1 MVATVLG
8 LVPLRL
14 LVRSGVR
21 DVAPRADHGGGPEPR
36 PGPCSPARG
45 QTPEDAR
52 LARSGSARTSRI
64 SVDTAHWFVAGIVGV
79 LLSESWSKLRD
90 APRPDLSY
98 GPVETSHRIPL
109 GGSLSSVITRYRAML
124 RTGVMLLLSI
134 ALTTIGVP
142 AIAAQDATAEPS
154 TRASESSS
162 LSPSPSDG
170 ASTSAVP
177 QEKATAAD
185 PAPQNDVAGAAPAPQ
200 EEAAPQNSAPATDI
214 PSINDLTGKGHW
226 VAEGGRWRWRNDDG
240 TIAHS
245 QWARIDGRVY
255 RFDDNGYMQAGW
267 WQSDQ
272 SWYYLYPSGA
282 MATGWIQLNG
292 NWYYLYPSGAM
303 ATGWIQQS
311 GNWYYLYP
319 SGIMATGTQ
328 AIGGTQ
334 YSFSPNGVWIG
345 YQAPAGYLQPVPT
358 ITSPGWATNS
368 LTMGMNGVK
377 VRIVQQRLGLWY
389 STKLASVDAG
399 LQAAVRNFQRR
410 AGLPQTGVV
419 DETTWNA
426 LDTGYSWWVD
436 QYQETPVSLSATRD
450 ERIETMI
457 GYAWGQ
463 VGSSYTW
470 GGAGPYSLG
479 YDCSGLVLQSLY
491 RAGLDPQPINV
502 IKHAWPDYRTSQEL
516 YRHPRMMHVP
526 LSQRRRGDLIFYT
539 TDGVVTHVAIYLGGD
554 QVIHTDW
561 MGRPARVDHITTSYG
576 WGNMTADI
584 VRPFPRPE
592 RLGRPGSFWVARGV
606 RGNRQ
611 KTTGQCGMH
620 SLSCTWASV
629 RASTSCW
636 YSGFA
641 SGVRPILMSCSAC
654 ASSWNSGTSPLES
667 RALVEV

>member
-1 MVATVLG
+1 
-8 LVPLRL
+8 
-14 LVRSGVR
+14 
-21 DVAPRADHGGGPEPR
+21 
-36 PGPCSPARG
+36 
-45 QTPEDAR
+45 
-52 LARSGSARTSRI
+52 
-64 SVDTAHWFVAGIVGV
+64 
-79 LLSESWSKLRD
+79 
-90 APRPDLSY
+90 
-98 GPVETSHRIPL
+98 
-109 GGSLSSVITRYRAML
+109 ML

-282 MATGWIQLNG
+282 MATG
-292 NWYYLYPSGAM
+292 
-303 ATGWIQQS
+303 
-311 GNWYYLYP
+311 
-319 SGIMATGTQ
+319 TQ

-377 VRIVQQRLGLWY
+377 VRIVQQRL
-389 STKLASVDAG
+389 D
-399 LQAAVRNFQRR
+399 
-410 AGLPQTGVV
+410 
-419 DETTWNA
+419 D
-426 LDTGYSWWVD
+426 
-436 QYQETPVSLSATRD
+436 
-450 ERIETMI
+450 
-457 GYAWGQ
+457 
-463 VGSSYTW
+463 
-470 GGAGPYSLG
+470 
-479 YDCSGLVLQSLY
+479 
-491 RAGLDPQPINV
+491 
-502 IKHAWPDYRTSQEL
+502 
-516 YRHPRMMHVP
+516 
-526 LSQRRRGDLIFYT
+526 
-539 TDGVVTHVAIYLGGD
+539 
-554 QVIHTDW
+554 
-561 MGRPARVDHITTSYG
+561 
-576 WGNMTADI
+576 
-584 VRPFPRPE
+584 
-592 RLGRPGSFWVARGV
+592 
-606 RGNRQ
+606 
-611 KTTGQCGMH
+611 
-620 SLSCTWASV
+620 
-629 RASTSCW
+629 
-636 YSGFA
+636 
-641 SGVRPILMSCSAC
+641 
-654 ASSWNSGTSPLES
+654 
-667 RALVEV
+667 

>member
-1 MVATVLG
+1 
-8 LVPLRL
+8 
-14 LVRSGVR
+14 
-21 DVAPRADHGGGPEPR
+21 
-36 PGPCSPARG
+36 
-45 QTPEDAR
+45 
-52 LARSGSARTSRI
+52 
-64 SVDTAHWFVAGIVGV
+64 
-79 LLSESWSKLRD
+79 
-90 APRPDLSY
+90 
-98 GPVETSHRIPL
+98 
-109 GGSLSSVITRYRAML
+109 ML
-124 RTGVMLLLSI
+124 RTGVMLILSI

-154 TRASESSS
+154 GGASESSS
-162 LSPSPSDG
+162 PSPSPSDVAG
-170 ASTSAVP
+170 
-177 QEKATAAD
+177 AD
-185 PAPQNDVAGAAPAPQ
+185 PAPQDDVAGADPAPQ
-200 EEAAPQNSAPATDI
+200 EEAAAQNRAPAPDI
-214 PSINDLTGKGHW
+214 PGVNDLTGKGHW
-226 VAEGGRWRWRNDDG
+226 VAEGQRWRWRNDDG
-240 TIAHS
+240 TIARS
-245 QWARIDGRVY
+245 QWARINGNVY
-255 RFDDNGYMQAGW
+255 RFDDDGYMQTGW
-267 WQSDQ
+267 WQNGQ
-272 SWYYLYPSGA
+272 SWYYLQPTGAMATGWIHHSGYWYYLQPTGIMATGWIQLNGYWFHLYPSGAMATGWIHLNGNWYYLHASGAMATGWIHHSGYWYYLQPTGIMATGWIQLNGYWFHLYPSGA

-303 ATGWIQQS
+303 ATGWIQLN
-311 GNWYYLYP
+311 GNWYYLQP
-319 SGIMATGTQ
+319 TGIMATGTQ
-328 AIGGTQ
+328 IIGGTS
-334 YSFSPNGVWIG
+334 YSFASNGVWIG

-516 YRHPRMMHVP
+516 YRHPKMMHVP
-526 LSQRRRGDLIFYT
+526 LSQRQRGDLIFYT

-576 WGNMTADI
+576 WGNMTADV
-584 VRPFPRPE
+584 VRPFP
-592 RLGRPGSFWVARGV
+592 
-606 RGNRQ
+606 
-611 KTTGQCGMH
+611 
-620 SLSCTWASV
+620 
-629 RASTSCW
+629 
-636 YSGFA
+636 
-641 SGVRPILMSCSAC
+641 
-654 ASSWNSGTSPLES
+654 
-667 RALVEV
+667 